1 MNQFKYFD
9 IIWGKYF
16 GNIKYIIFFLQLVT
30 VVLETL
36 SIALLLPI
44 LHFLTGVEIESKII
58 KGLENFLKVDEIN
71 FDILKIL
78 LFILAIFFF
87 KSILLSLINWFQIKI
102 TTTLQKNLAKKLVS
116 GYLNISFNSFI
127 NRNTSDY
134 IRNVIE
140 ETSVITTRFALFIN
154 LSTEVLV
161 FISISSILLY
171 YDLKSTLYVLLF
183 FLFVICIYY
192 LVIRKYLIKL
202 GQIKVL
208 NMSLKLK
215 TINEIFNS
223 WKLINVIGK
232 QKYFVDLFHKF
243 NRLQTDSSRNM
254 NFITTIT
261 RLWIEVLLIISLII
275 FVFTLS
281 LSDIS
286 DQEILLKLGVL
297 FTLCLRLTP
306 SINRIINYIQKIK
319 FGDKS
324 LEIILEDLTLFEK
337 ERKLLDET
345 VKNFSFD
352 LNENLILEKINF
364 TYKENN
370 KKIFENLNLQIK
382 KNNTIGVLGKTGVG
396 KTTLIDLIIGFLKPA
411 GGFIKLGDKNIE
423 DNLHEWQSNIGYVP
437 QSIYLLDES
446 IKFNITLE
454 EDQNKVDEIR
464 FRNAINVS
472 QLSSFIE
479 NQEKLEETM
488 IGENGIKLSGG
499 QKQRIGIARAL
510 YREPKILILDEP
522 SNNLDQSTSK
532 LLFEKIK
539 SEYMNI
545 RVIIISHNILDFNHC
560 DEVYKVEDYKISKN

>member
-1 MNQFKYFD
+1 MKQFKYFD

-16 GNIKYIIFFLQLVT
+16 GNIKYIIFFLQLST
-30 VVLETL
+30 VILETL

-58 KGLENFLKVDEIN
+58 KVFENFFKVDEIN

-102 TTTLQKNLAKKLVS
+102 ITNLQKKLAKKLVN

-127 NRNTSDY
+127 NRNTSEY
-134 IRNVIE
+134 IRNIIE
-140 ETSVITTRFALFIN
+140 ETSVITTRLALFIN

-161 FISISSILLY
+161 FICISSILLY
-171 YDLKSTLYVLLF
+171 YDLKSTLYVIIF
-183 FLFVICIYY
+183 FLFVTCLYY
-192 LVIRKYLIKL
+192 LLIRKYLIKL

-232 QKYFVDLFHKF
+232 QKYFVNLFHKF
-243 NRLQTDSSRNM
+243 NQLQTDSTRNM
-254 NFITTIT
+254 NFITTII
-261 RLWIEVLLIISLII
+261 RSWIEVLLIVSLII

-281 LSDIS
+281 LSEIS
-286 DQEILLKLGVL
+286 DQEMLLKLGVL

-306 SINRIINYIQKIK
+306 SINRITNYIQKIK

-324 LEIILEDLTLFEK
+324 LEIILEDLALFEK
-337 ERKLLDET
+337 DRKLFDET
-345 VKNFSFD
+345 VKNCSFD

-382 KNNTIGVLGKTGVG
+382 K
-396 KTTLIDLIIGFLKPA
+396 IILLVFL
-411 GGFIKLGDKNIE
+411 
-423 DNLHEWQSNIGYVP
+423 
-437 QSIYLLDES
+437 
-446 IKFNITLE
+446 
-454 EDQNKVDEIR
+454 
-464 FRNAINVS
+464 
-472 QLSSFIE
+472 
-479 NQEKLEETM
+479 EKLELE
-488 IGENGIKLSGG
+488 
-499 QKQRIGIARAL
+499 KQL
-510 YREPKILILDEP
+510 
-522 SNNLDQSTSK
+522 
-532 LLFEKIK
+532 
-539 SEYMNI
+539 
-545 RVIIISHNILDFNHC
+545 
-560 DEVYKVEDYKISKN
+560 